1 MIARTILEARIAEVR
16 EALRLARLMRHLA
29 VVFALG
35 IVVRGGL
42 LLATL
47 NGLPISKRLDRWSML
62 GLIVLGL
69 IAWVKGRRNIWSDHD
84 IARVI
89 EQKHPSLDALLLTAI
104 EHEPEAD
111 VPTGFLHERLI
122 DLSLIHI

>member
-35 IVVRGGL
+35 VVVRGGL

-47 NGLPISKRLDRWSML
+47 VTKGLVPLL
-62 GLIVLGL
+62 YVLFVETL
-69 IAWVKGRRNIWSDHD
+69 HVVDWKEDT
-84 IARVI
+84 
-89 EQKHPSLDALLLTAI
+89 HPHA
-104 EHEPEAD
+104 
-111 VPTGFLHERLI
+111 
-122 DLSLIHI
+122 